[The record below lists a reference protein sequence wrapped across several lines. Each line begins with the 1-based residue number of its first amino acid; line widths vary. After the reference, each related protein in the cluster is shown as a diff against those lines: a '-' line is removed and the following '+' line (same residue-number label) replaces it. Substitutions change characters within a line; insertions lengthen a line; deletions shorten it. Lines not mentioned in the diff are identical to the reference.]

1 MAANSTPTPTPT
13 PSDEVLENIDDLNDE
28 GGGIEI
34 IPEIEE
40 DEPRPVA
47 PTETDEVV
55 APGEAEAA
63 QSINDPLSG
72 LEVTQYEVANFEPNS
87 MEATITYTDDNG
99 LIYKRQINVPKN
111 KDGSVNQEYLDEI
124 LYSQLLGV
132 NNKRSIG
139 VAVFKDASEYEE
151 TTPEEEAPT

>member
-1 MAANSTPTPTPT
+1 M
-13 PSDEVLENIDDLNDE
+13 
-28 GGGIEI
+28 
-34 IPEIEE
+34 
-40 DEPRPVA
+40 
-47 PTETDEVV
+47 
-55 APGEAEAA
+55 
-63 QSINDPLSG
+63 SG